1 MAAKVKL
8 EPLVVSAIE
17 AAEMLRTR
25 VDVVYRL
32 LEVGEVPAY
41 RIGSNWKVPIT
52 KLQQYVEE
60 RAEAKPTKG
69 KWQFRKERNSE
80 AQNSSYYNRDLRDPG
95 HHRSVCAAR

>member
-60 RAEAKPTKG
+60 RAEAEAYERKMAVQKG
-69 KWQFRKERNSE
+69 EKQ
-80 AQNSSYYNRDLRDPG
+80 
-95 HHRSVCAAR
+95 